1 MADRYESVVDEAI
14 AKQNGNVSPSVAQK
28 TANDM
33 PADSLKGELVKARQA
48 VRDEAIAFVAGGFID
63 ALESIERNDY
73 GEYSATLAAAVG
85 KFSANMKSKSQSTLS
100 SPAAVAK
107 FALNPIGQ

>member
-1 MADRYESVVDEAI
+1 M
-14 AKQNGNVSPSVAQK
+14 
-28 TANDM
+28 ANDM
-33 PADSLKGELVKARQA
+33 RSVLEEAKANGNGSSSVPQQQPANDPPTDSLQRELSKARQA
-48 VRDEAIAFVAGGFID
+48 VKDEAIAFVAGGFID